1 MSDSFFLLA
10 WFQIEIDA
18 AVMILAEFRM
28 QRREHFSQRF
38 AMPGH
43 QFRKEKRGNRGVAL
57 RQVEVGTDAAA
68 FLAAY
73 QNVLFEHQFADVFEA
88 DGCFVAVSAELRW
101 KSSGSKP
108 AADPCMGSNTKRNF
122 ASRKRFQSTSFSS
135 ASRYGAR
142 GSRG

>member
-1 MSDSFFLLA
+1 MQDGAEFPIGKMSDSFFLLA
-10 WFQIEIDA
+10 WFQIEIGA

-28 QRREHFSQRF
+28 ERREHFSQRF

-73 QNVLFEHQFADVFEA
+73 QNVLFEHQFAAVFEA
-88 DGCFVAVSAELRW
+88 DEGFREVSAEFRGKLVNEFWYR
-101 KSSGSKP
+101 
-108 AADPCMGSNTKRNF
+108 
-122 ASRKRFQSTSFSS
+122 TSFGHIS
-135 ASRYGAR
+135 
-142 GSRG
+142 